1 MDKNDTF
8 NKTLNKYT
16 SNNKYDIKPND
27 NELLNIISSIEE
39 RYIFTIYGLFRNII
53 GYFPFK
59 EYSSDERNTKY
70 GLLSR

>member
-53 GYFPFK
+53 GYFK
-59 EYSSDERNTKY
+59 LKKLCLKKKNKKY
-70 GLLSR
+70 GLK